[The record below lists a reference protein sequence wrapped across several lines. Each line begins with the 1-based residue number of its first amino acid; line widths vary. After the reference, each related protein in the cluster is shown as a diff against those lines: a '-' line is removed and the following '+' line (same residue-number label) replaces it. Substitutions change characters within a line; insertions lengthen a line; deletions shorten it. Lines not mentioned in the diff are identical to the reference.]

1 MKRYN
6 IKPVNK
12 MEEISDSELKSF
24 KNFDF
29 LLEKYQQ
36 KKKKKQQYTIFF
48 ASFMVLVVLGV
59 MLYFN
64 MQNSTPNL
72 ARPVS
77 AIEHIEQKNE
87 LNLKTKSINSKE
99 NLDSKF
105 KKNEIKKLITTKNV
119 VKKTSPLPQNNQLYS
134 DAVPKNGFENL
145 FEFFKNEMKYP
156 DNSKKNNISG
166 TVILEFYIN
175 NDGNATQISVLKGIN
190 DELNNEAI
198 RLLKVMPTWKPAQY
212 NQKKI
217 TTRVV
222 LPFEFKIN

>member
-1 MKRYN
+1 MKKYN
-6 IKPVNK
+6 IKLVNN

-36 KKKKKQQYTIFF
+36 KKKKKQQHTIFY
-48 ASFMVLVVLGV
+48 SSLIVLLALGIV
-59 MLYFN
+59 IYFYTR
-64 MQNSTPNL
+64 NSTPNL
-72 ARPVS
+72 AILVS
-77 AIEHIEQKNE
+77 AIEHTESNND
-87 LNLKTKSINSKE
+87 LTVKTKSLNSK
-99 NLDSKF
+99 NILDTLL
-105 KKNEIKKLITTKNV
+105 KKNEVKKSIKVKNSI
-119 VKKTSPLPQNNQLYS
+119 KKTSPLPQNNQLYS
-134 DAVPKNGFENL
+134 DAVPKDGFENL
-145 FEFFKNEMKYP
+145 FEFFKNEMHYP
-156 DNSKKNNISG
+156 ENSKKNNISG

-175 NDGNATQISVLKGIN
+175 NDGNATQISVLQGIN

-217 TTRVV
+217 TTRIV